1 MALRPYL
8 LSAGAF
14 AVGSSTYVVAGLLP
28 AVVTGLGVSLTAAGQ
43 LTTVFAI
50 SYALAAP
57 LLATVT
63 GRWERRTL
71 LVTALLVV
79 AVGSAL
85 SALTTGY
92 PLVLAGRAVAGLGAA
107 AYTPAAT
114 LVATQLLGAAH
125 RGRAVALV
133 FGGLTF
139 ALLLGVPAGSLLGGP
154 LGFRGVFA
162 LVALVAV
169 LAALA
174 VRGFLPR
181 VDAPPVVGL
190 RERLAVAA
198 DGRVLAVLS
207 ITVIGVVATMS
218 IYTYVVPLLTASAGV
233 GPAVI
238 GVLLLAYG
246 VGAMVGNSVGGH
258 ATDRAGSMR
267 TLIVV
272 LIGFVAVVATMPLTM
287 TTALGAGLVMFVWSV
302 FTWAFNSPLQS
313 LLLQIAPAGGLVLA
327 LNASAIFV
335 GVGLSGVVGG
345 LIIDTVGVR
354 GLPPVSAVLGVI
366 ALAVLLIV
374 RRAGTRTAGRPAPVA
389 SLP

>member
-43 LTTVFAI
+43 LTTAFALA
-50 SYALAAP
+50 YALSAP
-57 LLATVT
+57 VLATVT

-79 AVGSAL
+79 AAGSAL
-85 SALTTGY
+85 SALTTSY
-92 PLVLAGRAVAGLGAA
+92 PLVLVGRVVAGMGAA
-107 AYTPAAT
+107 AYTPAAS
-114 LVATQLLGAAH
+114 LVAAQLLGPAR
-125 RGRAVALV
+125 RGRAIAVV

-139 ALLLGVPAGSLLGGP
+139 SLLLGVPAGSLLGGP

-162 LVALVAV
+162 IVALVSV
-169 LAALA
+169 LAAGA
-174 VRGFLPR
+174 VGVLLPR
-181 VDAPPVVGL
+181 VPAPPVIGL
-190 RERLAVAA
+190 RDRLAVAA

-207 ITVIGVVATMS
+207 ITVIGVLSAMS

-238 GVLLLAYG
+238 GVLLVVYG
-246 VGAMVGNSVGGH
+246 IGAMVGNSAGGH
-258 ATDRAGSMR
+258 ATDRAGSMH

-272 LIGFVAVVATMPLTM
+272 LVGYVAVVATMPLTM
-287 TTALGAGLVMFVWSV
+287 TTAVGAGFALFGWSV
-302 FTWAFNSPLQS
+302 FTWAFNSPLQN
-313 LLLQIAPAGGLVLA
+313 LLLEIAPAGGLVLA

-335 GVGLSGVVGG
+335 GAGLSGVVGG
-345 LIIDTVGVR
+345 LIIDTVGVLA
-354 GLPPVSAVLGVI
+354 LPPVSAVL
-366 ALAVLLIV
+366 ALLTLTVLLLV
-374 RRAGTRTAGRPAPVA
+374 RRAGTRAAGAHPPVA
-389 SLP
+389 SHP